1 MFFQIAQDFSWE
13 FNSDVDVLSFN
24 ILCYFSWNISWRMN
38 IHIFDLSI
46 NLGSLLLADSFLLFS
61 LFFFHFLIIL
71 GFSFFWIFK
80 TFFFL
85 HFFINILN
93 LRILSDLFGLLRFHS
108 SIFSKI
114 FIFHFNI
121 NFILNYFFINWS
133 QFLFLIFLSILF
145 VFLSLSSRLLIILN
159 MSIGINIFFVDFLLL
174 LRVDAFRRNCGSN
187 LFFTVFN
194 FHLGILWNYNLNI
207 LKNFF
212 FLKR

>member
-1 MFFQIAQDFSWE
+1 
-13 FNSDVDVLSFN
+13 
-24 ILCYFSWNISWRMN
+24 MN

-71 GFSFFWIFK
+71 GFSFFLSSCWIFI

-145 VFLSLSSRLLIILN
+145 VFLSLSSRLL

-194 FHLGILWNYNLNI
+194 FHLGIL
-207 LKNFF
+207 
-212 FLKR
+212 

>member
-1 MFFQIAQDFSWE
+1 
-13 FNSDVDVLSFN
+13 
-24 ILCYFSWNISWRMN
+24 MN

-194 FHLGILWNYNLNI
+194 FHLGIL
-207 LKNFF
+207 
-212 FLKR
+212 